1 MTVDEP
7 TLLLALGFASLS
19 ASGVFFALASFS
31 REIPGVRYWG
41 IGSLGVGLALV
52 IHSPHFI
59 TDWRLASLISNI
71 PFSVGLA
78 FMLAGTMQF
87 CRRPQ
92 AVKVLWVFSVLAIIV
107 TLTFTFIIAASRWRI
122 SILIAD
128 QAVIKLW
135 MAMILWRHPDPYSRR
150 AFQIASATSLLEAC
164 AALTQGV
171 MVVVSSSQITFA
183 SPELPLANLIA
194 WGGAYLNCIVG
205 NAMLFLLVALR
216 LVNELRRI
224 AERDA
229 LTDLLNRRG
238 MRLHFDALLQRQ
250 KQDLRSIGILL
261 LDIDHFKAINDTY
274 GHDVG
279 DKVLSV
285 MGDVL
290 RRTNFPGATASRWGG
305 EEFCIVVENP
315 TRDSLVYLA
324 EKIRSKF
331 HHATAS
337 LEELSTGRTVSIG
350 IASAIANARFDI
362 GNIISV
368 ADAQLYQAKRS
379 GRDRIMIAE

>member
-7 TLLLALGFASLS
+7 TLLLALGLASLS
-19 ASGVFFALASFS
+19 ASGVFFALTSFS
-31 REIPGVRYWG
+31 KEIPGVRYWG

-52 IHSPHFI
+52 IHSPHVI
-59 TDWRLASLISNI
+59 TDWRLASLFSNI

-87 CRRPQ
+87 CRRPL
-92 AVKVLWVFSVLAIIV
+92 AVKVLWVFSVLAIVV
-107 TLTFTFIIAASRWRI
+107 TITFTFIVVASRWRI
-122 SILIAD
+122 SILIAY
-128 QAVIKLW
+128 QTTIKLW
-135 MAMILWRHPDPYSRR
+135 MAMILWRYPDPYSRK
-150 AFQIASATSLLEAC
+150 AFQIASAASLLEAC
-164 AALTQGV
+164 TALIQGV
-171 MVVVSSSQITFA
+171 LVAVSSSQITFA

-205 NAMLFLLVALR
+205 NAMLFVLLALR
-216 LVNELRRI
+216 LVNELRRV

-238 MRLHFDALLQRQ
+238 MRLHFDVLLQRQ
-250 KQDLRSIGILL
+250 KHDLRSIGIMF

-279 DKVLSV
+279 DKVLRV

-290 RRTNFPGATASRWGG
+290 RRTSFPGATACRWGG

-315 TRDSLVYLA
+315 TRDSLVDFA
-324 EKIRSKF
+324 EKIRRKF

-337 LEELSTGRTVSIG
+337 LAELSAGQTVSIG
-350 IASAIANARFDI
+350 IASAMSNARFDI
-362 GNIISV
+362 ATIISV

-379 GRDRIMIAE
+379 GRDRVAIAE